1 MTRNVNRQLKMEWN
15 SPFTDQDLS
24 NDFSTNEVMAI
35 IKTLKVGKAPGPDNF
50 HPEFFL
56 HLDEKCFEWFRILFS
71 LCLKLNTTKT
81 VCSSFHLSNIL
92 ADFELSITTI
102 GERIPFD
109 KTTKY
114 LGVSLDRTLSYYQH
128 LLNTAANVSKRCNL
142 LKKFASNHCGAD
154 FTFLRTSTLA
164 LCFSVAEYCCPIWSQ
179 SHHFKRST
187 HL

>member
-1 MTRNVNRQLKMEWN
+1 MQNGKFKQPNRELRRNVNRQLKMEWN

-56 HLDEKCFEWFRILFS
+56 QLDEKCFEWFRILFS

-92 ADFELSITTI
+92 ADFEASQPLVRGFHSIKHQSI
-102 GERIPFD
+102 
-109 KTTKY
+109 
-114 LGVSLDRTLSYYQH
+114 LVSLLTVHSLTT
-128 LLNTAANVSKRCNL
+128 NT
-142 LKKFASNHCGAD
+142 
-154 FTFLRTSTLA
+154 
-164 LCFSVAEYCCPIWSQ
+164 Y
-179 SHHFKRST
+179 
-187 HL
+187 